1 MMKIAIVN
9 DTLIA
14 VEALRRVIV
23 TVPEYDVIWIA
34 RDGAEAVAK
43 SAQNTPDLIL
53 MDLVMPVM
61 DGVEATR
68 QIMQSSPCAILV
80 VTSSTTTNVGRVFEA
95 MGYGALDA
103 INTPILGVVG
113 GSEGGAVLLQSIAK
127 IARLLGK
134 SVIPPKSLQSSIN
147 IKPLVRPLVAIGS
160 STGGPQA
167 LATVL
172 ASFPVNFSA
181 PIVIVQHID
190 AEFAPGL
197 ADWLNQQTPLSVE
210 LAIAD
215 CPLQAGKAFIAWTN
229 DHLILQSNL
238 TFGYTKEPLDNPY
251 RPSVDRFFESVIKY
265 WPGKGVG
272 VLLTGMGKDGAK
284 GLKALRDKGW
294 HTIARDRARSV
305 VYGMPKAAA
314 ELDVAVEVLPVS
326 AIGSAC
332 LRYF

>member
-1 MMKIAIVN
+1 MKIAIVN

-14 VEALRRVIV
+14 VEALRRVVI

-34 RDGAEAVAK
+34 RDGAEAVEK
-43 SAQNTPDLIL
+43 SAKNTPDLIL

-68 QIMQSSPCAILV
+68 QIMRNSPCAILV

-134 SVIPPKSLQSSIN
+134 SVIPAKSSPSS

-210 LAIAD
+210 LAIANH
-215 CPLQAGKAFIAWTN
+215 PLQAGKAFIAGTN

-238 TFGYTKEPLDNPY
+238 TFGYTNEPLDNPY
-251 RPSVDRFFESVIKY
+251 RPSVDRFFESIIKY

-284 GLKALRDKGW
+284 GLKALRDQGW
-294 HTIARDRARSV
+294 YTIAQDRASSV

-314 ELDVAVEVLPVS
+314 ELDAAVEVLPVS

-332 LRYF
+332 LRYL

>member
-1 MMKIAIVN
+1 MKIAIVN

-43 SAQNTPDLIL
+43 SVQNTPDLIL

-68 QIMQSSPCAILV
+68 QIMRSSPCAILV

-103 INTPILGVVG
+103 INTPILGVTG
-113 GSEGGAVLLQSIAK
+113 GSEGGAVLLKSIAK

-134 SVIPPKSLQSSIN
+134 LTVPSKSLQST

-172 ASFPVNFSA
+172 SSFPVNFSA

-197 ADWLNQQTPLSVE
+197 ADWLNQQMPLSVE

-215 CPLQAGKAFIAWTN
+215 RPLQAGKAFIAATN

-251 RPSVDRFFESVIKY
+251 RPSVDRFFESIIQY
-265 WPGKGVG
+265 WPGTGVG

-284 GLKALRDKGW
+284 GLKALRVAGW
-294 HTIARDRARSV
+294 HTIAQDRASSV
-305 VYGMPKAAA
+305 VYGMPKAAV
-314 ELDVAVEVLPVS
+314 ELDAAVEVLPVS

-332 LRYF
+332 LRYL